1 MSQKY
6 LKSIKSRMGWQV
18 GLQAATLL
26 AVGGVNSQIK
36 EQTDYIGSCLN
47 ELQENTIE
55 GFSSVVNAVNSLEAS
70 LISGLEEIKWYL
82 GSIDD
87 KLGKIV
93 GLIEYSKATESS
105 EQFKIGMELFKQEFY
120 EKAAN
125 SFNKSFE
132 ANPLNINALV
142 GLYLTEKKKDKKLS
156 NKKLE
161 DIIKLTGTDFL
172 YHLKTTNT
180 VKENSINY
188 FINFSFGEFLE
199 NKSYKSLINFYEN
212 SINSFSKEHLPIKL
226 KYINALVLS
235 GKPYNQYISDILSEG
250 QLGNLMLFFKYEE
263 NNVNVVE
270 FIKHATEL
278 IRVRLPNSESY
289 VFKPNPNTLIEN
301 KAIFL
306 KEKIY
311 GDLKFIMKL
320 GFYQTSLAKKV
331 KALKTFFD
339 AALST
344 PSSIESTIELIETN
358 ENNLNIINSIQKPIF
373 FKETESFCKDAN
385 NELVQEIN
393 KHIDTYKN
401 KTSNGLKSEVTKL
414 KKIHKEFSSSYPKLD
429 NETDDSYKIIKLFI
443 QNIDESNKAINLEK
457 IFSNQ
462 IFK

>member
-1 MSQKY
+1 
-6 LKSIKSRMGWQV
+6 MGWQV

-36 EQTDYIGSCLN
+36 EQTDYLGGCLN

-142 GLYLTEKKKDKKLS
+142 GLYLTEKKKDKKIS

-199 NKSYKSLINFYEN
+199 NKSYESLVNFYEN

-270 FIKHATEL
+270 FIKYATEL

-289 VFKPNPNTLIEN
+289 VFKTNPNTLIEN
-301 KAIFL
+301 KAKFL

-358 ENNLNIINSIQKPIF
+358 ENNLNIINSIEKPIF
-373 FKETESFCKDAN
+373 FRETESFCKDAN
-385 NELVQEIN
+385 NELVKEIN

-401 KTSNGLKSEVTKL
+401 KTSNGLKSEVKKL
-414 KKIHKEFSSSYPKLD
+414 KKIYKEFSSSYPKLD

>member
-1 MSQKY
+1 
-6 LKSIKSRMGWQV
+6 MGWQV

-36 EQTDYIGSCLN
+36 EQTDYLGGCLN

-142 GLYLTEKKKDKKLS
+142 GLYLTEKKKDKKIS

-199 NKSYKSLINFYEN
+199 NKSYESLVNFYEN

-226 KYINALVLS
+226 KYINALVFS

-270 FIKHATEL
+270 FIKYATEL

-289 VFKPNPNTLIEN
+289 VFKTNPNTLIEN
-301 KAIFL
+301 KAKFL

-358 ENNLNIINSIQKPIF
+358 ENNLNIINSIEKPIF
-373 FKETESFCKDAN
+373 FRETESFCKDAN
-385 NELVQEIN
+385 NELVKEIN

>member
-1 MSQKY
+1 M
-6 LKSIKSRMGWQV
+6 
-18 GLQAATLL
+18 
-26 AVGGVNSQIK
+26 
-36 EQTDYIGSCLN
+36 
-47 ELQENTIE
+47 
-55 GFSSVVNAVNSLEAS
+55 
-70 LISGLEEIKWYL
+70 
-82 GSIDD
+82 
-87 KLGKIV
+87 
-93 GLIEYSKATESS
+93 
-105 EQFKIGMELFKQEFY
+105 
-120 EKAAN
+120 
-125 SFNKSFE
+125 
-132 ANPLNINALV
+132 
-142 GLYLTEKKKDKKLS
+142 
-156 NKKLE
+156 
-161 DIIKLTGTDFL
+161 
-172 YHLKTTNT
+172 
-180 VKENSINY
+180 
-188 FINFSFGEFLE
+188 
-199 NKSYKSLINFYEN
+199 
-212 SINSFSKEHLPIKL
+212 
-226 KYINALVLS
+226 VLS
-235 GKPYNQYISDILSEG
+235 GKPYNQYLSDILSEG
-250 QLGNLMLFFKYEE
+250 QLGNLMLFFKYEK

-301 KAIFL
+301 KAKFL

-373 FKETESFCKDAN
+373 FKETESLCKDAN

>member
-1 MSQKY
+1 MSQEY

-36 EQTDYIGSCLN
+36 EQTDYIGGCLN

-212 SINSFSKEHLPIKL
+212 SINSFSKDHLPIKL

-235 GKPYNQYISDILSEG
+235 GKPYNQYISDILREG
-250 QLGNLMLFFKYEE
+250 QLGNLMLFFKYED

-301 KAIFL
+301 KAKFL

-443 QNIDESNKAINLEK
+443 QNIDESNKAINLDK